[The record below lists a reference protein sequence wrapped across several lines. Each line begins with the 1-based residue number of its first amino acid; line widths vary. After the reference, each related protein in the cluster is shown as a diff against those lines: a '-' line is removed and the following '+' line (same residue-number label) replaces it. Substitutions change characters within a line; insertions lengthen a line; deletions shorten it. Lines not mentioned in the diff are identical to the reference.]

1 MDLSCHRQIVDN
13 DSYGVLLED
22 DVGLSPL
29 FYAWINWYASA
40 PSLDS
45 DIPLTT
51 RIDTRSIDCIP
62 DMYGISLT
70 TSKNTS
76 NASIWP
82 TSVRLSTLGGKELVA
97 TCKFWFI

>member
-1 MDLSCHRQIVDN
+1 MDLSCHRQIVGN

-51 RIDTRSIDCIP
+51 RRHVFNQLHP

-97 TCKFWFI
+97 ACKFWFI